1 MHFLLHLSVL
11 LLIEGIVQTCGV
23 ITREGSVVA
32 SDIADWLATNGT
44 TWHFIPPRSPNLVGL
59 WEAGVKST
67 KHHLKRVIGNSTLT
81 FEEMTTLL
89 CQIEACLNSR
99 PIAQISSSPED
110 SYPLIPGHFLVGEP
124 LVLVPDTN
132 YEHVN
137 MSTLK
142 RWHFTQRLMQDFWR
156 RWSHKYLTQL
166 QHRYK
171 WSHITP
177 EPKVGDI
184 VLVKADDLP
193 PARWLYGIITDKHIG
208 MDNLTRF
215 VSLKCKDYIIKRP
228 VSKLIILPVT
238 I

>member
-1 MHFLLHLSVL
+1 MATRVIHL
-11 LLIEGIVQTCGV
+11 E
-23 ITREGSVVA
+23 VA
-32 SDIADWLATNGT
+32 SDLTSDAFLAAFKRFVAHRGHCADLW
-44 TWHFIPPRSPNLVGL
+44 RNLVGL

-99 PIAQISSSPED
+99 PIAQISSNPED

-156 RWSHKYLTQL
+156 R
-166 QHRYK
+166 
-171 WSHITP
+171 
-177 EPKVGDI
+177 
-184 VLVKADDLP
+184 
-193 PARWLYGIITDKHIG
+193 
-208 MDNLTRF
+208 
-215 VSLKCKDYIIKRP
+215 
-228 VSKLIILPVT
+228 
-238 I
+238 